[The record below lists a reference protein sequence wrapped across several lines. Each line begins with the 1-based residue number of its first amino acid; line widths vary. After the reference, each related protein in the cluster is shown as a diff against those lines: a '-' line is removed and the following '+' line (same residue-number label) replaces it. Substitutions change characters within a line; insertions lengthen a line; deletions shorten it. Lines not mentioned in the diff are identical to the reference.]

1 MTEETSDGATQVAI
15 GVEKGRVVMR
25 FPKPLA
31 FAAFDNANAMQ
42 VAEAMSRAAYKAHH
56 GREPPSDV
64 NMVAERVKQRVTA
77 EVRDRMVTRINLILT
92 SQREKK
98 TVSNGH
104 LAMELVDR
112 ILSDVL

>member
-1 MTEETSDGATQVAI
+1 MSDGSTTVAV
-15 GVEKGRVVMR
+15 GVEKGRAVLR
-25 FPKPLA
+25 FPKPIE
-31 FAAFDNANAMQ
+31 FAAFDSANAMQ
-42 VAEAMSRAAYKAHH
+42 VAEALSRAAYEAHH
-56 GREPPSDV
+56 GKAPPDDV
-64 NMVAERVKQRVTA
+64 SIVAERVKQRVTQ
-77 EVRDRMVTRINLILT
+77 EVRDRMVTRINLILI